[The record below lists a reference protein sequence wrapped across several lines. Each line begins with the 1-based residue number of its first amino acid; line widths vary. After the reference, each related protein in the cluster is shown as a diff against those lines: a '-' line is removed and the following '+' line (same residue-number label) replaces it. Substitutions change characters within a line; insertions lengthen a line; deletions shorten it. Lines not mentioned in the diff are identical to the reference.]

1 MPLLHTSTAYA
12 KELRLLQERLV
23 LMASLVEELVRHGLE
38 ALRAGDAE
46 LATRSIELDR
56 RIDGLECEVDALC
69 MRILAMRQPVASD
82 LRFVTSSL
90 KIVTDLERVGDL
102 GVNLCERVIE
112 LADERRRE
120 RRHTVDGPLRDELS
134 SLADE
139 SMAALRDALDAL
151 VERDAEQA
159 LALLRRDASIDE
171 RYARLFRLLLDL
183 MAREPGAIYLATRVQ
198 SVAKYLERI
207 ADHAMNVAEAV
218 VFLVKGKDIRHFE
231 RIRP

>member
-1 MPLLHTSTAYA
+1 MPLLPTSTAYA
-12 KELRLLQERLV
+12 RELRLLQERLV

-46 LATRSIELDR
+46 LAARSIELDR

-69 MRILAMRQPVASD
+69 MRILAMRQPVATD

-112 LADERRRE
+112 LADERVRE
-120 RRHTVDGPLRDELS
+120 RRHTVEGPLRDELS

-151 VERDAEQA
+151 VERDA
-159 LALLRRDASIDE
+159 
-171 RYARLFRLLLDL
+171 RLFRLLLAE
-183 MAREPGAIYLATRVQ
+183 MARDPGAVYLATRVQ

-231 RIRP
+231 GIRP